1 MKKLKRLIKTI
12 IFLGF
17 IFLVFNLYLIYRV
30 PVKYEYFV
38 DSVSRETG
46 VDKAIILALIKT
58 ESRYNLYSLSP
69 KGAFGLMQVMPR
81 TAEYVKTKY
90 NISIDDNEQFFDPYI
105 NIKIGT
111 LYYSELYE
119 KFGDVGLA
127 VAAYN
132 AGPTIAK
139 KWVDEGIV
147 SKADETYKNI
157 PYTETRNYVDRV
169 LKAREDYAML
179 IKYKYRV
186 PKFLSDLILNFAHKS
201 TDKINTLKK
210 FTGYLDGVINA
221 I

>member
-1 MKKLKRLIKTI
+1 MRKLKKLIKTI

-30 PVKYEYFV
+30 PIKYEYFV
-38 DSVSRETG
+38 DSVSKETG
-46 VDKAIILALIKT
+46 VDKAVILALIKT

-69 KGAFGLMQVMPR
+69 KGAFGLMQIMPK

-90 NISIDDNEQFFDPYI
+90 EIPIEDAEQYFDPYF

-111 LYYSELYE
+111 LYFSELYE
-119 KFGDVGLA
+119 KFGDLGLA

-132 AGPTIAK
+132 AGPTITK
-139 KWVDEGIV
+139 KWGQEGIV
-147 SKADETYKNI
+147 SKDDETYKNI
-157 PYTETRNYVDRV
+157 PYMETRNYVERV
-169 LKAREDYAML
+169 LKSREDYAKL

-186 PKFLSDLILNFAHKS
+186 PKFLSDMVLNFAHKS

>member
-69 KGAFGLMQVMPR
+69 KGAFGLMQVMPL

-186 PKFLSDLILNFAHKS
+186 PKFLSDLVLNFAHKS